1 MQLLGSGSVSKM
13 KTTRC
18 CLKKFIS
25 AIWVP
30 SIARIAVEK
39 LIKALVRGTVTLVL
53 KSYRNATPVL

>member
-1 MQLLGSGSVSKM
+1 
-13 KTTRC
+13 
-18 CLKKFIS
+18 
-25 AIWVP
+25 VP